1 MGIHKLGEFVK
12 SADSEFY
19 VWQNICGKRIIID
32 ANNFLHSFCK
42 LCPSNQRAAVRGGD
56 YSLFASLVT
65 DFCNGLSHTGTT
77 PYFIFDGAS
86 EINRF
91 KFRKRKESYK
101 LSAVSKM
108 VSTEQSNRHFR
119 YCLDLQ
125 VRD

>member
-32 ANNFLHSFCK
+32 ANNFLHSFCS

-65 DFCNGLSHTGTT
+65 DFCSGLSHIGTT

-108 VSTEQSNRHFR
+108 VSAEQSNRHFR